1 MVYAELPGAQ
11 HTFDLYR
18 SIRFEAVID
27 GIETFTESVQP
38 HAPPAQITR
47 RSDGAATDEVV

>member
-27 GIETFTESVQP
+27 GIEAFTASVEQG
-38 HAPPAQITR
+38 PPAGIER
-47 RSDGAATDEVV
+47 GSGSGAPDPVA